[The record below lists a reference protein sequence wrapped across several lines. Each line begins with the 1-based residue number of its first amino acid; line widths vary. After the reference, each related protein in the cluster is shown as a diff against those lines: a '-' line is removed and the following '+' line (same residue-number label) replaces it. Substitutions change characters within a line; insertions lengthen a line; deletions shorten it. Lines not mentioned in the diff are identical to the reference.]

1 MTHPV
6 VIKTA
11 QLILAGDHE
20 GAERELAHVAET
32 EGDNVLV
39 ALLDQV
45 APKDLLAIMRE
56 FDGSRESVV
65 NLVVTPTQFAEAVV
79 LEKRYGEKGYDRL
92 RGMMNAILY
101 RDESEAFDY
110 LEALG
115 EKETGVDVLVDY
127 FADRVDEILN
137 FAMTGDLVADFTL
150 PEPME
155 VKSITWLSEKIEE
168 VDEALQSGD
177 SILSV
182 RPKTSRA
189 EVSDRDWME
198 TAWILR
204 HELSEVFEQL
214 IIAIRDRLERRV
226 ESLNVAA
233 EESAHTST
241 HTIKDEEESAI

>member
-1 MTHPV
+1 MTHPA
-6 VIKTA
+6 VIKTT

-32 EGDNVLV
+32 EGDTALV

-65 NLVVTPTQFAEAVV
+65 NMVVTPTQFAEAVV
-79 LEKRYGEKGYDRL
+79 LEKRYGDKDYHRL
-92 RGMMNAILY
+92 CGMMNAVLY
-101 RDESEAFDY
+101 RDESEAVEY

-115 EKETGVDVLVDY
+115 EKEAGVEVLVDY
-127 FADRVDEILN
+127 FAGRVDEILN
-137 FAMTGDLVADFTL
+137 FAMTGDLLADFTL

-214 IIAIRDRLERRV
+214 VIAIRDRLERRM
-226 ESLNVAA
+226 ESLSVAA
-233 EESAHTST
+233 EETATTSAHTRE
-241 HTIKDEEESAI
+241 DEEESAI

>member
-1 MTHPV
+1 MTHSA

-32 EGDNVLV
+32 EGDTALV

-56 FDGSRESVV
+56 FDGSRESIV
-65 NLVVTPTQFAEAVV
+65 NLVVTPSQFAEAVV
-79 LEKRYGEKGYDRL
+79 LEKRYGDKGYDRL
-92 RGMMNAILY
+92 RGMMNAVLY
-101 RDESEAFDY
+101 RDESEAVEY

-115 EKETGVDVLVDY
+115 EKEFGVEVLADY

-137 FAMTGDLVADFTL
+137 FATTGDILADFTL

-155 VKSITWLSEKIEE
+155 VKSLTWLSEKIEE

-177 SILSV
+177 SILNI

-214 IIAIRDRLERRV
+214 IIAIRDRLERRM
-226 ESLNVAA
+226 ESLNVSA
-233 EESAHTST
+233 EETATTSARTT
-241 HTIKDEEESAI
+241 DDEEESAI